1 MKNFLS
7 KIAAIA
13 VLLTAVAFSAASCS
27 KDNDSGNDI
36 IFPSN
41 HSTSDTT
48 NNPVTPPVNPPG
60 NHHHNP
66 SISVLPGEEYVHD
79 GDIINVN
86 EEFNIGF
93 TMASNTDTKK
103 ELISLVVVINDE
115 TFETVQLKDDEYTYE
130 RTLALNIEKARDDG
144 MSELVISATVTDIK
158 GEQAS
163 VTITLTID
171 ESQELVVESFEWE
184 RDGGNSGTGLE
195 SFGLKWESNQK
206 EVYAV
211 ITPVEGAELFEIPSE
226 KWAEVTTTTEK
237 AALFGENGVALPI
250 RDYRGVSVFYSNTY
264 DDVIATLY
272 NGEYYLIHVTMSEV
286 TFDNV
291 LHVTITGEWK

>member
-1 MKNFLS
+1 MKHFLS

-36 IFPSN
+36 VFPSN

-48 NNPVTPPVNPPG
+48 NNPVTPPINPIGKPT
-60 NHHHNP
+60 
-66 SISVLPGEEYVHD
+66 ISVLNEEGYVQD
-79 GDIINVN
+79 GDIVISG
-86 EEFNIGF
+86 EEFNFGF
-93 TMASNTDTKK
+93 VMASSAETGAALAT
-103 ELISLVVVINDE
+103 LVVTVNGE
-115 TFETVQLKDDEYTYE
+115 ELETVNLTGTEYTYT
-130 RTLALNIEKARDDG
+130 RTLAVTFDEETR
-144 MSELVISATVTDIK
+144 ELPTITIAATVTDVRGKTNI
-158 GEQAS
+158 A
-163 VTITLTID
+163 TITLSI
-171 ESQELVVESFEWE
+171 EQELVIDNFEWK
-184 RDGGNSGTGLE
+184 RDGSNPGTGLE

-272 NGEYYLIHVTMSEV
+272 NGEYYLIHVTEAEV
-286 TFDNV
+286 SFDNV
-291 LHVTITGEWK
+291 IHVTITGEWK